1 LKGGDITTFQNFN
14 GRRILVLHKKV
25 IIISITVVLI
35 IITTIST
42 FFIVKYFMNKNKINY
57 VYEEYSNDNTQN
69 RLDTENNNIESDSTD
84 NLMLHIDG
92 ENVLGVIKIDKINF
106 EGLIYEGTSM
116 QTLSKGVGHF
126 ENTPYIDGNVCLAAH
141 NSNSYW
147 AKLHTLSAGDKI
159 HYTCFL
165 GTKEYEV
172 SNISKISETDWS
184 SLENTDTNTL
194 TLITC
199 VKGQKNLRLCVQAK
213 EIK

>member
-1 LKGGDITTFQNFN
+1 M
-14 GRRILVLHKKV
+14 HKKV
-25 IIISITVVLI
+25 IIISITVILI
-35 IITTIST
+35 IIATIST

-69 RLDTENNNIESDSTD
+69 RLDTENNNTELDSTD

-116 QTLSKGVGHF
+116 QTLAKGVGHF
-126 ENTPYIDGNVCLAAH
+126 TNTPYLEGNVCLAAH
-141 NSNSYW
+141 NTNSYW
-147 AKLHTLSAGDKI
+147 AKLHTLSNGDKI
-159 HYTCFL
+159 QYTCFL

-172 SNISKISETDWS
+172 SNVSKISETDWD
-184 SLENTDTNTL
+184 SLKNTDTNVL

-199 VKGQKNLRLCVQAK
+199 VKGQKDLRLCVQAK

>member
-1 LKGGDITTFQNFN
+1 MN
-14 GRRILVLHKKV
+14 KKV
-25 IIISITVVLI
+25 IIISVTVTFMI
-35 IITTIST
+35 IAVIST
-42 FFIVKYFMNKNKINY
+42 FFVVKYFMNKNKIDY
-57 VYEEYSNDNTQN
+57 VYEEYSSDNTQN
-69 RLDTENNNIESDSTD
+69 RLDTENNNNETDSTD
-84 NLMLHIDG
+84 NLMLQIDG

-116 QTLSKGVGHF
+116 QTLAKGVGHF
-126 ENTPYIDGNVCLAAH
+126 ENTPYLEGNVCLAAH

-147 AKLHTLSAGDKI
+147 ANLHTLSTGDKI

-184 SLENTDTNTL
+184 SLGNTDTNTL

-213 EIK
+213 EIF

>member
-1 LKGGDITTFQNFN
+1 M
-14 GRRILVLHKKV
+14 HKKV

-35 IITTIST
+35 IIATIST

-141 NSNSYW
+141 NSNLYW

>member
-1 LKGGDITTFQNFN
+1 M
-14 GRRILVLHKKV
+14 HKKV

-35 IITTIST
+35 IIATIST

-116 QTLSKGVGHF
+116 QTLAKGVGHF
-126 ENTPYIDGNVCLAAH
+126 TNTPYLDGNVCLAAH
-141 NSNSYW
+141 NTNSYW
-147 AKLHTLSAGDKI
+147 AKLHTLSNGDKI
-159 HYTCFL
+159 QYTCFL

-172 SNISKISETDWS
+172 SNVSKISETDWD
-184 SLENTDTNTL
+184 SLKNTDTNVL

-199 VKGQKNLRLCVQAK
+199 VKGQKDLRLCVQAK

>member
-1 LKGGDITTFQNFN
+1 M
-14 GRRILVLHKKV
+14 HKKV

-35 IITTIST
+35 IIATIST

-57 VYEEYSNDNTQN
+57 VYEEYSNDNTQK
-69 RLDTENNNIESDSTD
+69 RLDTENNNTELDSTD

-106 EGLIYEGTSM
+106 EGLIYEGTSI
-116 QTLSKGVGHF
+116 QTLAKGVGHF
-126 ENTPYIDGNVCLAAH
+126 ENTPYLEGNVCLAAH
-141 NSNSYW
+141 NTNSYW
-147 AKLHTLSAGDKI
+147 AKLHTLSTEDTI

-165 GTKEYEV
+165 GTKEYKI
-172 SNISKISETDWS
+172 SSISKISETDWS

>member
-1 LKGGDITTFQNFN
+1 M
-14 GRRILVLHKKV
+14 HKKV

-35 IITTIST
+35 IIATIST

-92 ENVLGVIKIDKINF
+92 ENVLGVIKIDRINF

-141 NSNSYW
+141 NSNLYW
-147 AKLHTLSAGDKI
+147 AKLHTLSTGDKI

>member
-1 LKGGDITTFQNFN
+1 MEGGF
-14 GRRILVLHKKV
+14 LVLHKKV

-35 IITTIST
+35 IIATIST
-42 FFIVKYFMNKNKINY
+42 FFIAKYFMNKNKINY

-116 QTLSKGVGHF
+116 QTLSKGIGHF

>member
-35 IITTIST
+35 IIATIST

>member
-1 LKGGDITTFQNFN
+1 MN
-14 GRRILVLHKKV
+14 KKTIIWIIV
-25 IIISITVVLI
+25 AIIIIA
-35 IITTIST
+35 TIST

-141 NSNSYW
+141 NSNLYW
-147 AKLHTLSAGDKI
+147 AKLHTLSTGDKI

-172 SNISKISETDWS
+172 SNISKISETDWD
-184 SLENTDTNTL
+184 SLKNTDTNVL

-199 VKGQKNLRLCVQAK
+199 VKGQKDLRLCVQAK

>member
-1 LKGGDITTFQNFN
+1 M
-14 GRRILVLHKKV
+14 HKKV

-35 IITTIST
+35 IIATIST

-147 AKLHTLSAGDKI
+147 ANLHTLSTGDKI

-184 SLENTDTNTL
+184 SLGNTDTNTL

-213 EIK
+213 EIF

>member
-1 LKGGDITTFQNFN
+1 MKGGDITTFQNFN
-14 GRRILVLHKKV
+14 GRMILVLHKKV

-35 IITTIST
+35 IIATIST

-141 NSNSYW
+141 NSNLYW
-147 AKLHTLSAGDKI
+147 AKLHTLSTGDKI

-172 SNISKISETDWS
+172 SNISKISETDWD
-184 SLENTDTNTL
+184 SLKNTDTNVL

-199 VKGQKNLRLCVQAK
+199 VKGQKDLRLCVQAK

>member
-1 LKGGDITTFQNFN
+1 MKGGDITTFQNFN

-35 IITTIST
+35 IIATIST

-69 RLDTENNNIESDSTD
+69 RLDTENNNIELDSTD

-141 NSNSYW
+141 NSNLYW
-147 AKLHTLSAGDKI
+147 AKLHTLSTGDKI

>member
-1 LKGGDITTFQNFN
+1 MN
-14 GRRILVLHKKV
+14 KKV
-25 IIISITVVLI
+25 IIISVTVAFMI
-35 IITTIST
+35 IAIIST
-42 FFIVKYFMNKNKINY
+42 FFVVKYFMNKNKIDY
-57 VYEEYSNDNTQN
+57 VYEEYSSDNTQN
-69 RLDTENNNIESDSTD
+69 RLDAENNNNEADSTD
-84 NLMLHIDG
+84 NLMLQIDG

-116 QTLSKGVGHF
+116 QTLAKGVGHF
-126 ENTPYIDGNVCLAAH
+126 TNTPYLEGNVCLAAH

>member
-1 LKGGDITTFQNFN
+1 MEGGF
-14 GRRILVLHKKV
+14 LVLHKKV

-35 IITTIST
+35 IIATIST

-126 ENTPYIDGNVCLAAH
+126 ENTPYINGNVCLAAH

-147 AKLHTLSAGDKI
+147 AKLHTLSVGDKI

>member
-1 LKGGDITTFQNFN
+1 M
-14 GRRILVLHKKV
+14 HKKV

-35 IITTIST
+35 IIATIST

-106 EGLIYEGTSM
+106 GGLIYEGTSM
-116 QTLSKGVGHF
+116 QTLSKGIGHF

>member
-1 LKGGDITTFQNFN
+1 M
-14 GRRILVLHKKV
+14 HKKV
-25 IIISITVVLI
+25 IIISITVILI
-35 IITTIST
+35 IIATIST

-57 VYEEYSNDNTQN
+57 VYEEYSNDNTQK
-69 RLDTENNNIESDSTD
+69 RLDTENNNTELDSTD
-84 NLMLHIDG
+84 NLMLHIGG

-106 EGLIYEGTSM
+106 EGLIYEGTSI
-116 QTLSKGVGHF
+116 QTLAKGVGHF
-126 ENTPYIDGNVCLAAH
+126 ENTPYLEGNVCLAAH
-141 NSNSYW
+141 NTNSYW
-147 AKLHTLSAGDKI
+147 AKLHTLSTEDTI

-165 GTKEYEV
+165 GTKEYKI
-172 SNISKISETDWS
+172 SSISKISETDWS

>member
-1 LKGGDITTFQNFN
+1 M
-14 GRRILVLHKKV
+14 HKKV
-25 IIISITVVLI
+25 IIISITIILI
-35 IITTIST
+35 IIATIST

-57 VYEEYSNDNTQN
+57 VYEEYSNDNTQK
-69 RLDTENNNIESDSTD
+69 RLDTENNNTELDSTD

-106 EGLIYEGTSM
+106 EGLIYEGTSI
-116 QTLSKGVGHF
+116 QTLAKGVGHF
-126 ENTPYIDGNVCLAAH
+126 ENTPYLEGNVCLAAH
-141 NSNSYW
+141 NTNSYW
-147 AKLHTLSAGDKI
+147 AKLHTLSTEDTI

-165 GTKEYEV
+165 GTKEYKI
-172 SNISKISETDWS
+172 SSISKISETDWS

>member
-1 LKGGDITTFQNFN
+1 M
-14 GRRILVLHKKV
+14 HKKV

-35 IITTIST
+35 IIATIST

-141 NSNSYW
+141 NSNLYW
-147 AKLHTLSAGDKI
+147 AKLHTLSTGDKI

-199 VKGQKNLRLCVQAK
+199 VKGQKNLRLCIQAK

>member
-1 LKGGDITTFQNFN
+1 M
-14 GRRILVLHKKV
+14 HKKV
-25 IIISITVVLI
+25 IIISITVILI
-35 IITTIST
+35 IIATIST

-69 RLDTENNNIESDSTD
+69 RLDTENNNTELDSTD

-116 QTLSKGVGHF
+116 QTLAKSVGHF
-126 ENTPYIDGNVCLAAH
+126 ENTPYLEGNVCLAAH
-141 NSNSYW
+141 NTNSYW
-147 AKLHTLSAGDKI
+147 AKLHTLSTEDTI

-165 GTKEYEV
+165 GTKEYKI
-172 SNISKISETDWS
+172 SSISKISETDWS

>member
-1 LKGGDITTFQNFN
+1 MEGGF
-14 GRRILVLHKKV
+14 LVLHKKV

-35 IITTIST
+35 IIATIST

-199 VKGQKNLRLCVQAK
+199 VKRQKDLRLCVQAK